1 MKLLHQLKKAW
12 PRVVALVFASFS
24 SLTVWS
30 QDTTTTGERA
40 ATQNETGAWYD
51 QGWIWFVIIII
62 AIILVLALTRKSG
75 KGPMDRETNRFKDRR

>member
-30 QDTTTTGERA
+30 QDTTATDERA

-75 KGPMDRETNRFKDRR
+75 KGPMDRDSNRFKDRR